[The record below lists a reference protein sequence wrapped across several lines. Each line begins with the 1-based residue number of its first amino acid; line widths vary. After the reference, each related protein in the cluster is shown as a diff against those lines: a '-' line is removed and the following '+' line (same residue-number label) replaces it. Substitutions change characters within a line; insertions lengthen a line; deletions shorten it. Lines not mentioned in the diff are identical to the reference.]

1 MLSDNWINGV
11 RTGPLRLQEPC
22 LIFIK
27 VVITMGAA
35 QLLCLSI
42 FINFISQLQYDGK
55 ELLLYEI
62 SHFASDVMFS
72 SE

>member
-1 MLSDNWINGV
+1 
-11 RTGPLRLQEPC
+11 
-22 LIFIK
+22 
-27 VVITMGAA
+27 MGAA